1 MIRVRAGCGR
11 GVVSHPSALNRGAA
25 QGRPGCGR
33 PFVSAG
39 RCGRGRGRCHTLSQ
53 SGPRPRGLGRAPIFP
68 GPGRAA
74 GGLGHR
80 PGRNV
85 SPPPLATFRSR
96 TVVWGLEERG
106 SAGSRP
112 ENRPRGGTS
121 PPGSGRGCRNAANG
135 LCRCRP
141 LPTHGAQGESG
152 GQAPG
157 YRPARDAAAE
167 LRRHPRGRALRPLRP
182 FRTVLA
188 PAVRRTDGVADV
200 THPPSPHRR
209 CRLWIRCGL

>member
-25 QGRPGCGR
+25 QGRPDCGR

-39 RCGRGRGRCHTLSQ
+39 RCGRGRCHTLSQ

-96 TVVWGLEERG
+96 TVVWGSIERG
-106 SAGSRP
+106 SVGSRP

-121 PPGSGRGCRNAANG
+121 PTRERT
-135 LCRCRP
+135 RVQERRERP
-141 LPTHGAQGESG
+141 LPV
-152 GQAPG
+152 
-157 YRPARDAAAE
+157 PALAHA
-167 LRRHPRGRALRPLRP
+167 RRTRRIRGTSAWLPACARRGRGA
-182 FRTVLA
+182 A
-188 PAVRRTDGVADV
+188 PAPTRAGPAPPASVPHRPRPIRAAYRRRGRC
-200 THPPSPHRR
+200 HPSPASPHRR